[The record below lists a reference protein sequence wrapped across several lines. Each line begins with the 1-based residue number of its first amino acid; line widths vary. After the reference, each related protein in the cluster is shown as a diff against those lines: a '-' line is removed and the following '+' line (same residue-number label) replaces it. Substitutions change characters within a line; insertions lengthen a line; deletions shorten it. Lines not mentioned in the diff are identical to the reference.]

1 MENINRNKSFLIVA
15 LVIVFLGISCKKS
28 FYTDAN
34 KNLNAPDSA
43 SIIPSVMLSTVEG
56 SLAYTQ
62 GGDFSRYTS
71 LLMQQ
76 TSSTSRQAGAYY
88 QYIFTTQDFDSPWG
102 NLYTSVMQN
111 NKVLIEISDG
121 KGDNGY
127 GGIARVIMAYSLEL
141 AVDNWGSIPYSQAFM
156 GSKNYQPTYDNDKAL
171 YDTMFNL
178 LDVAIAKL
186 ANSSADPDVPGG
198 EDVIYGGDLT
208 KWTKFAHAIKARL
221 YIHQSKGDPTMAT
234 NALSE
239 IAQSFTSNADNA
251 QYLFSGGTETSAN
264 PWYQFNEQRGDIVFD
279 LSPLGMQLKAL
290 ADPRYTI
297 FTTPLDAGG
306 NYTDVNVVGMGDYY
320 GSISAPVEFI
330 TYDELLFMTAEATIR
345 TSGSIST
352 AQTSYQ
358 AAITKN
364 MEKLGVAPG
373 DIATY
378 VAANGILPAT
388 GAGADAIAK
397 IASQEYIAL
406 YLNPEAFTLWRR
418 TGSPVLAPI
427 IGNKIPRRFLY
438 PETEVSYNGA
448 NVPKS
453 VTLYAPTIFWD
464 K

>member
-1 MENINRNKSFLIVA
+1 MKNINRNKSFLIVA
-15 LVIVFLGISCKKS
+15 LAIVFLGISCKKS

-34 KNLNAPDSA
+34 KNLNAPDSS
-43 SIIPSVMLSTVEG
+43 SIVPSVMLSTVEG

-88 QYIFTTQDFDSPWG
+88 QYIFTSQDFDSPWG

-111 NKVLIEISDG
+111 NRVLIEISDG

-156 GSKNYQPTYDNDKAL
+156 GSNNYQPTYDNDKAL
-171 YDTMFNL
+171 YDTMFSL
-178 LDVAIAKL
+178 LNVAIAKL
-186 ANSSADPDVPGG
+186 SNSNADPDAPGG

-279 LSPLGMQLKAL
+279 LSPLGMELKASD
-290 ADPRYTI
+290 DPRYTI
-297 FTTPLDAGG
+297 FTTPLDAQG
-306 NYTDVNVVGMGDYY
+306 NYDDVNVVGMGDYY

-373 DIATY
+373 DIVTY
-378 VAANGILPAT
+378 VAANGTLPAT

-397 IASQEYIAL
+397 VAAQEYIAL

-418 TGSPVLAPI
+418 TGSPVLPPV

>member
-1 MENINRNKSFLIVA
+1 MKNINRNKSFLIVA
-15 LVIVFLGISCKKS
+15 TVIIFLGISCKKS

-34 KNLNAPDSA
+34 TNLNAPDSA
-43 SIIPSVMLSTVEG
+43 SIVPSVILSTVEG
-56 SLAYTQ
+56 SLGYTQ

-88 QYIFTTQDFDSPWG
+88 QYIFTSQDFDSPWG

-141 AVDNWGSIPYSQAFM
+141 GVDNWGAIPYSQAFM

-178 LDVAIAKL
+178 LNVAIAKL
-186 ANSSADPDVPGG
+186 ANASADPETPGS

-221 YIHQSKGDPTMAT
+221 YIHQSKGDPIMAA

-264 PWYQFNEQRGDIVFD
+264 PWYQFNEQRGDIAFD
-279 LSPLGMQLKAL
+279 ISPLGMQLKASN
-290 ADPRYTI
+290 DPRYTI
-297 FTTPLDAGG
+297 FTTPLDANGD
-306 NYTDVNVVGMGDYY
+306 YTDVNVVGMGDYY

-330 TYDELLFMTAEATIR
+330 TYDELLFMSAEAKLR
-345 TSGSIST
+345 TTGNISAAQADYRSG
-352 AQTSYQ
+352 
-358 AAITKN
+358 ITMN
-364 MEKLGVAPG
+364 LEKLGVASAA
-373 DIATY
+373 INTY
-378 VAANGILPAT
+378 VAANGSLPLVVD
-388 GAGADAIAK
+388 DAIAK
-397 IASQEYIAL
+397 VASQEYIAL

-418 TGSPVLAPI
+418 TGSPVLAPA